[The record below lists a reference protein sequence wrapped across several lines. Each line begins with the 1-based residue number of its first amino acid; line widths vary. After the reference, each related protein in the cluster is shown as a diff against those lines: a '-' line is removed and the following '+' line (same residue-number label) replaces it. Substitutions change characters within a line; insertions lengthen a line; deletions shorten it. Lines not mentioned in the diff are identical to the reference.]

1 MGNICAAAGLQRSIA
16 VKGLCVLILTM
27 AAQPTVALQQ
37 TDSTFVDLVNRS
49 GFIFQG
55 TVKAI
60 GESTPTVVRQ
70 ANTAIVSVDRVLES
84 LPPAGN
90 PTGHDVTV
98 RLKRPGELRP
108 GQTAT
113 FFTYVYS
120 AGTSLGLE
128 EVAILPAS
136 DPKSIEDRIRAARS
150 ALADEAL
157 TKRLQSAVLVVVGVF
172 GEARPTEDARN
183 PRSEHDP
190 LWWRAP
196 ITVRSVEKGRAG
208 TGPVIV
214 NIATNFDYLW
224 ALAPKPKAGDVG
236 IYLLQADSEKKFRVS
251 GLFLLDQLDA
261 LPLSELDRV
270 RRLLK

>member
-1 MGNICAAAGLQRSIA
+1 MGKIRAAARIPKPNVA
-16 VKGLCVLILTM
+16 VRGLCLLILTV
-27 AAQPTVALQQ
+27 AAQPIALPQ
-37 TDSTFVDLVNRS
+37 TDSSFIDLVRRS

-60 GESTPTVVRQ
+60 GESTPTVVRE
-70 ANTAIVSVDRVLES
+70 ASTAIVSVDRVLES

-98 RLKRPGELRP
+98 RLKRPAEIRP

-120 AGTSLGLE
+120 AGASLGLD
-128 EVAILPAS
+128 EVAILPAG
-136 DPKSIEDRIRAARS
+136 DPKSLEDRIRAARQT
-150 ALADEAL
+150 LADEAL
-157 TKRLQSAVLVVVGVF
+157 TKRLQSAALVVVGVF
-172 GEARPTEDARN
+172 GEPRPTEDARN

-196 ITVRSVEKGRAG
+196 ITVRSLEKGRAA
-208 TGPVIV
+208 TGPIIV

-224 ALAPKPKAGDVG
+224 ALAPKPKAGDLG
-236 IYLLQADSEKKFRVS
+236 IYLLQPDSEKKYRVS
-251 GLFLLDQLDA
+251 GFFLLDQLDA